1 MGCNPVSQ
9 AGCFSSPSKCDIATK
24 QQASSEGLSSVLS
37 QDLQCSF
44 SHTLVIISE
53 PAVENTHLWNHSD
66 FSCFWDHSIE
76 TRAESGSRHSDLQ
89 TLAATFGLRFVW
101 SINSWR
107 SDPYFTLQ
115 LWGCRVQ
122 TVRVSLPAQ
131 KGSLL
136 LRLLA
141 WKISPVFMR
150 YNKMEDGIFH
160 RKLLSLWGVFPHQ
173 CSNLIWAPFFFE
185 SKSCFTSKILLR
197 HSWGINPAHSTRHR
211 VVPCLALEKLEALR
225 VLWVKNV

>member
-1 MGCNPVSQ
+1 MSQ

-24 QQASSEGLSSVLS
+24 QQASTEGFSSVLS

-76 TRAESGSRHSDLQ
+76 TRAESGSWHPHLQ
-89 TLAATFGLRFVW
+89 TLAATFGLCFGW
-101 SINSWR
+101 GINSWR
-107 SDPYFTLQ
+107 PGPYFTLQ
-115 LWGCRVQ
+115 LWGCRVPMLC
-122 TVRVSLPAQ
+122 VYLPAQ
-131 KGSLL
+131 KGTLL
-136 LRLLA
+136 PRMLA

-150 YNKMEDGIFH
+150 YSKMEDCIFH
-160 RKLLSLWGVFPHQ
+160 PKLPSLWGVFPHQ
-173 CSNLIWAPFFFE
+173 YSSLIWASSQRGLFE
-185 SKSCFTSKILLR
+185 SKSCFTSTVLLW
-197 HSWGINPAHSTRHR
+197 HSWGINLARGIRHR
-211 VVPCLALEKLEALR
+211 VVPCLALENLEALR